1 MSTESLIQFFGWCT
15 VINLAM
21 LLLATLVLVPMR
33 ASISGIHA
41 KMFGLQEAE
50 MSRAYVQYLSQ
61 YKVAIFIF
69 NLVPYIALKMS
80 A

>member
-1 MSTESLIQFFGWCT
+1 MSTESLTQFFGWCT

-69 NLVPYIALKMS
+69 NLVPYLALRIA

>member
-1 MSTESLIQFFGWCT
+1 MSTESLTQFFGWCT